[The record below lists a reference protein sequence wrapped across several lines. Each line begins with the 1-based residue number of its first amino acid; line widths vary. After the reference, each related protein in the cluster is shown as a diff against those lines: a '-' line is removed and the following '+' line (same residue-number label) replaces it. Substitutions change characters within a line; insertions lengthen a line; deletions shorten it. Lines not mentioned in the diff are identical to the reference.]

1 MLLQSPAGAYL
12 PDIVNPASNGSAD
25 LISSVQQWH
34 GFHQNRQA
42 WQVSQWCLKDRLRI
56 TSHPGKPE

>member
-1 MLLQSPAGAYL
+1 
-12 PDIVNPASNGSAD
+12 VNPASNGSAD
-25 LISSVQQWH
+25 LISSAQQWH